1 MEERIKFAVRAARG
15 AEVFSAVCEEFG
27 ISRKVGY
34 KWVRRYKEHGV
45 AGTREWSRRPK
56 SSPNKTDSWIEKWLV
71 KERRAHPRW
80 GPKKLIWA
88 IETKHGVTEAP
99 AISTVAKILNRRGL
113 SGRRGRRRRQGEA
126 IRLDGKGLT
135 KPSRANEVWTADFK
149 GWFKTQDGY
158 RCDPLTVTDL
168 FSHYVLAVKAVPQA
182 SYRCARRAFKALFR
196 LYGLPEVIRVDNGPP
211 FGSAGLAGLSKLNIW
226 WIKLGIRV
234 EHIRPAS
241 PHLNGSH
248 ERMHR
253 ELKEDTT
260 QPASKNRRAQQ
271 RRFDRW
277 RRYFNHAR
285 PHEAIGMRKPA
296 DLYQPSARLYSQADK
311 KFSYPDGF
319 LVKEISESGFLWYS
333 GERYFLGE
341 AFANHSVGL
350 KRNGSQVIEVFLA
363 KQRVGALGTQ
373 IQGRFRPTAS
383 IVPVSALRSA

>member
-15 AEVFSAVCEEFG
+15 AEVFSDLCEEFG
-27 ISRKVGY
+27 ISRKIGY
-34 KWVRRYKEHGV
+34 KWLKRYKQLGM
-45 AGTREWSRRPK
+45 AGTKELSRRPR
-56 SSPNKTDSWIEKWLV
+56 SSPNRTERWIEQWIV
-71 KERRAHPRW
+71 KERRAHQRW

-88 IETKHGVTEAP
+88 LGSKHDVTEPP

-113 SGRRGRRRRQGEA
+113 SGRRGRRRRQGEVV
-126 IRLDGKGLT
+126 RLNGAGLT
-135 KPSRANEVWTADFK
+135 KPTRPNQVWTADFK
-149 GWFKTQDGY
+149 GWFKTQDGF

-241 PHLNGSH
+241 PQLNGSH

-253 ELKEDTT
+253 ELKADTT

-277 RRYFNHAR
+277 KRYFNHGR

-311 KFSYPDGF
+311 TFRYPEGF
-319 LVKEISESGFLWYS
+319 LTKEISETGFLWYS
-333 GERYFLGE
+333 GERYYLGE
-341 AFANHSVGL
+341 AFGNHTVSL
-350 KRNGSQVIEVFLA
+350 KRNGPQQIEVYLA
-363 KQRVGALGTQ
+363 KQLLGTLGTQ

-383 IVPVSALRSA
+383 IVPVSAPRSA